1 MGSYYGNSQMDDL
14 RYAIDDFLENNT
26 ITELLT
32 IVNDAVEY
40 KEDTYIE
47 KIEKSNN
54 D

>member
-14 RYAIDDFLENNT
+14 RYAIEDFLENNT
-26 ITELLT
+26 ITELLK
-32 IVNDAVEY
+32 IVNDAIEY
-40 KEDTYIE
+40 KEDAYIE

>member
-40 KEDTYIE
+40 KEDEYRE
-47 KIEKSNN
+47 KIEKANN